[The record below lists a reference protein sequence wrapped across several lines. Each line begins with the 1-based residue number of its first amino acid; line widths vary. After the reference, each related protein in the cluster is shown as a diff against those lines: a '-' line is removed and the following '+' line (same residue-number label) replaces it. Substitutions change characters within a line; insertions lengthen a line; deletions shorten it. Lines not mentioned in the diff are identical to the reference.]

1 MLIGKREVAPSFVSL
16 GVSSDISRLCVRL
29 LANYLIWV
37 LGIAVQREWAR
48 RATDPLAEAEFLNGN
63 ICGDPKQNHQI
74 IVCDWNGKGFDG
86 QLSLGRQ
93 EALRVSSG

>member
-1 MLIGKREVAPSFVSL
+1 MLIGKREISSPIVSL
-16 GVSSDISRLCVRL
+16 GVTSDISRLCARL
-29 LANYLIWV
+29 FANYLV
-37 LGIAVQREWAR
+37 CVFGIVVQSEWAR